1 MNPLLKVFIDLCL
14 FRAGPQDLPCS
25 SWLRNASLIAYFL
38 VGLGLSLSIE
48 EFAPAI
54 RAVALDTLFLMLLA
68 AIPLKL
74 LNKSERISQTL
85 TAIYGSGILFNLA
98 LAPFAVMYVLAG
110 NQADPLL
117 ATMITAIGLWNLAVL
132 GNIIRYALNLPL
144 IAGIAIAITY
154 LAISS
159 QITH

>member
-14 FRAGPQDLPCS
+14 FRTGPQDLPGS
-25 SWLRNASLIAYFL
+25 SWLRTASLIGYFL
-38 VGLGLSLSIE
+38 VSFGLSLSIE
-48 EFAPAI
+48 EFSTALK
-54 RAVALDTLFLMLLA
+54 AVTLDTLFLLLLA
-68 AIPLKL
+68 YIPLKL
-74 LNKSERISQTL
+74 LNKPERINQTL

-98 LAPFAVMYVLAG
+98 LSPFAVMYVLAG

-117 ATMITAIGLWNLAVL
+117 ATIITAFGLWNLAVL

-154 LAISS
+154 LAVSS